1 MLPNY
6 TSMLYI
12 YYYAKLLYYTR
23 IIYKYMLY
31 KYILYKYML
40 AYTSTLYKYAMQ
52 KYYTL
57 YYNYYYIVI
66 VLVTLLL
73 LQYCIS
79 NSTMFERTNLFMLI
93 EFCFDLC
100 FVYCSYVTLI
110 NTDFYYLYIF

>member
-1 MLPNY
+1 
-6 TSMLYI
+6 
-12 YYYAKLLYYTR
+12 
-23 IIYKYMLY
+23 
-31 KYILYKYML
+31 ML

-79 NSTMFERTNLFMLI
+79 NSTMLI